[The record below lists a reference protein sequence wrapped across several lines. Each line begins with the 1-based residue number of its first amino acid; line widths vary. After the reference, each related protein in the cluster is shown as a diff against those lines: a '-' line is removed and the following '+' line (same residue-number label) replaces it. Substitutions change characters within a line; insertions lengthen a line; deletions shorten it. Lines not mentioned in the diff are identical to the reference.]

1 MEWNVERV
9 HAETLSAVIA
19 RGAFLWQVIPTR
31 AAWGVS
37 KTWGSLLAGLGLIS
51 LTDA

>member
-19 RGAFLWQVIPTR
+19 RGAFNW
-31 AAWGVS
+31 
-37 KTWGSLLAGLGLIS
+37 LAIARGIAEAG
-51 LTDA
+51 